1 MPRPPQPPIH
11 LVSAR
16 MVDIES
22 GQLVQPGDLL
32 IEGDRIVGVSPAT
45 VPADARR
52 STSGT

>member
-1 MPRPPQPPIH
+1 MPRPPQPPVH

-32 IEGDRIVGVSPAT
+32 VEGDRIVGVSP
-45 VPADARR
+45 PSSPPMPWR